1 MRGIRLGT
9 NFAIFVLFFGVA
21 LLEAFQTGNWIKA
34 VFWVAIAFWWLTIL
48 AEESKCNVHSF
59 RGKRF
64 GAADFYCSM
73 DLISRRII

>member
-34 VFWVAIAFWWLTIL
+34 VLWVAIGLVFL
-48 AEESKCNVHSF
+48 V
-59 RGKRF
+59 
-64 GAADFYCSM
+64 ADNF
-73 DLISRRII
+73 SRRKQM

>member
-34 VFWVAIAFWWLTIL
+34 VFWVAIGLVFL
-48 AEESKCNVHSF
+48 V
-59 RGKRF
+59 
-64 GAADFYCSM
+64 ADNF
-73 DLISRRII
+73 SRRKQM